1 MASNGPSREERRPY
15 ANAGKEQYYE
25 EQENVIF
32 PQVIQD
38 LYGQVGERGVAL
50 DQWAWQ
56 QKVAEDQYKDQV
68 EFQIEG
74 YKNQVK
80 AFEKSDEIYN
90 LNLDYIQNAFDSKVN
105 QTQNQYDETVLGLNY
120 EMDAAQ
126 RQYDFSLQEAQNK
139 TDQLDV
145 NIDRL
150 YSQRDNINSQ
160 LNSNETNRLLQL
172 EQSANQRTGAL
183 ANNTL
188 QAAQLQEKNR
198 AIEKDKKY
206 NTQQLA
212 NINDQINNVREQK
225 AIRDINI
232 DLQYKETVSSSMFQ
246 MLENNLKSIQD
257 QGSVRSRGR
266 TGNSAAKNLQAII
279 ATAGI
284 NGARLTDGILRSAE
298 VNAANKKEAELQL
311 KIATDQLDG
320 QTDTVLNQRDALDSD
335 QILNTLSIN
344 RNKGERTETVE
355 EFRLKDAFIQSDSDQ
370 RADTLN
376 YNRDVADSDIDAQT
390 LQQDLVAAQLGFES
404 EQLDMTI
411 EQLGESIL
419 SAGTASQQTLDDFAR
434 MAEQE
439 NLSAFYARMARPKFS
454 ALPDAPYDID
464 RPRFAPVQKMGVQGG
479 FLNASDSGYLD
490 ASRPAGG
497 PSGFSQALS
506 IGGAILGAAAIP
518 FTGGASGAALA
529 SAGLFGSSVGTTAA
543 VLGGGSALLGGLGKS
558 GLFD

>member
-1 MASNGPSREERRPY
+1 MASNGPSREERRAY
-15 ANAGKEQYYE
+15 ANAGKDQFYE

-38 LYGQVGERGVAL
+38 LYGQVGQRGVAL

-56 QKVAEDQYKDQV
+56 QKTAEDQYKDQV
-68 EFQIEG
+68 EYQIEG

-90 LNLDYIQNAFDSKVN
+90 LNLDYIQSAFDSKVN

-120 EMDAAQ
+120 EKDAAQ

-150 YSQRDNINSQ
+150 YSQRDNINAQ
-160 LNSNETNRLLQL
+160 LGSNETDRLLQL

-183 ANNTL
+183 ADNTL
-188 QAAQLQEKNR
+188 EAAQLQERKR
-198 AIEKDKKY
+198 AIGKDKEY
-206 NTQQLA
+206 NAKQLA
-212 NINDQINNVREQK
+212 NINKQINNVREQK

-266 TGNSAAKNLQAII
+266 TGNSAAKNLQTVI

-298 VNAANKKEAELQL
+298 VNAANKKESELQL

-320 QTDTVLNQRDALDSD
+320 QTDSINNQRDALDSD

-355 EFRLKDAFIQSDSDQ
+355 EFRLKDAFIQSDADK

-376 YNRDVADSDIDAQT
+376 YNRDVADSDIDAQA
-390 LQQDLVAAQLGFES
+390 LQQDLVAAQLGFEA
-404 EQLDMTI
+404 EQLEMTI

-419 SAGTASQQTLDDFAR
+419 SAGKASQQSLDDFAR

-439 NLSAFYARMARPKFS
+439 NQSAFYARMARPKFS
-454 ALPDAPYDID
+454 ALPDAPYDIE
-464 RPRFAPVQKMGVQGG
+464 RPRFAPIQKMGVQGG

-490 ASRPAGG
+490 ATRPAGG

-506 IGGAILGAAAIP
+506 IGGAILGAVAAP
-518 FTGGASGAALA
+518 FTAGSSLAVSGALM
-529 SAGLFGSSVGTTAA
+529 STGTAA
-543 VLGGGSALLGGLGKS
+543 AVAGAGTVLGGLGKS

>member
-1 MASNGPSREERRPY
+1 MADGPSREERRAY
-15 ANAGKEQYYE
+15 ANAGKDQFYE

-38 LYGQVGERGVAL
+38 LYGQVGQRGTAL

-56 QKVAEDQYKDQV
+56 QKTAEDQYKDQV
-68 EFQIEG
+68 KFQVDG
-74 YKNQVK
+74 YKEQVK

-90 LNLDYIQNAFDSKVN
+90 LNLDYIQGAFDSKVN

-150 YSQRDNINSQ
+150 YAQRDNINSQ
-160 LNSNETNRLLQL
+160 LGSNETDRLLQL
-172 EQSANQRTGAL
+172 EQSANQRSGAL
-183 ANNTL
+183 ADNSL
-188 QAAQLQEKNR
+188 EAEKLKENQKM
-198 AIEKDKKY
+198 IGKNKEY

-212 NINDQINNVREQK
+212 NVNKQIDNVRQQK

-266 TGNSAAKNLQAII
+266 QGNSAAKNLQTVI

-298 VNAANKKEAELQL
+298 INAVNKKESELQL
-311 KIATDQLDG
+311 KVAEDQLDG
-320 QTDTVLNQRDALDSD
+320 QTDTINNQRDSLDSD
-335 QILNTLSIN
+335 SITNILSIN

-355 EFRLKDAFIQSDSDQ
+355 EFRIKDAFIQSDADQ
-370 RADTLN
+370 KKNSLN
-376 YNRDVADSDIDAQT
+376 YNKQVADSDIDAQA
-390 LQQDLVAAQLGFES
+390 LQQDLVAAQLGFEA

-419 SAGTASQQTLDDFAR
+419 SAGNASQQSLDDFAR
-434 MAEQE
+434 MADQE
-439 NLSAFYARMARPKFS
+439 NISAFYARMARPKFS
-454 ALPDAPYDID
+454 ALPEAPYDID
-464 RPRFAPVQKMGVQGG
+464 MPKFAPIQKMGVQGG

-490 ASRPAGG
+490 ATRPASG
-497 PSGFSQALS
+497 PSGFSQALA
-506 IGGAILGAAAIP
+506 IGGAALSLAAIP
-518 FTGGASGAALA
+518 FTGGTSMIGFGAL
-529 SAGLFGSSVGTTAA
+529 GSVGASTA
-543 VLGGGSALLGGLGKS
+543 LGGAGTVLGGLGSS

>member
-1 MASNGPSREERRPY
+1 MASKGPSKEERRAY
-15 ANAGKEQYYE
+15 ANAGKDAYYY

-38 LYGQVGERGVAL
+38 LYGQVGERGTAL
-50 DQWAWQ
+50 DQWAWN
-56 QKVAEDQYKDQV
+56 QKLGDDQYKDQV
-68 EFQIEG
+68 EQQVEG

-80 AFEKSDEIYN
+80 AFEKSDDIYN
-90 LNLDYIQNAFDSKVN
+90 LNLDYIQGAFESKTN

-120 EMDAAQ
+120 EIDAAQ
-126 RQYDFSLQEAQNK
+126 SQFDYSLQEAQNK

-160 LNSNETNRLLQL
+160 LQTNETTRLLSL
-172 EQSANQRTGAL
+172 EQSANQKSGAL
-183 ANNTL
+183 ANNSL
-188 QAAQLQEKNR
+188 EAARLQEDQRMIGKNK
-198 AIEKDKKY
+198 EY
-206 NTQQLA
+206 NTKQLA
-212 NINDQINNVREQK
+212 NVNKQIDNVREQK

-266 TGNSAAKNLQAII
+266 QGNSAAKNLQTVI

-298 VNAANKKEAELQL
+298 INAANKKESELQL
-311 KIATDQLDG
+311 KVAEDQLDG
-320 QTDTVLNQRDALDSD
+320 QTDTINNQRDSLDSD
-335 QILNTLSIN
+335 SITNILSIN

-355 EFRLKDAFIQSDSDQ
+355 EFRLKDAFINTDSDAKQ
-370 RADTLN
+370 DTLN
-376 YNRDVADSDIDAQT
+376 YNKKVGDSDIDAQV
-390 LQQDLVAAQLGFES
+390 LQQDLVAAQLGFEA
-404 EQLDMTI
+404 EQMDMTI

-419 SAGTASQQTLDDFAR
+419 SAGNAAQQSLDDFAR

-439 NLSAFYARMARPKFS
+439 NISAFYARMARPKFS
-454 ALPDAPYDID
+454 ALPEAPYDID
-464 RPRFAPVQKMGVQGG
+464 QPRFAPIEKMGVQGG

-497 PSGFSQALS
+497 PSGL
-506 IGGAILGAAAIP
+506 
-518 FTGGASGAALA
+518 
-529 SAGLFGSSVGTTAA
+529 V
-543 VLGGGSALLGGLGKS
+543 KH
-558 GLFD
+558 